1 MILWGVK
8 LTSTLVEEIDR
19 KGRRVTFE
27 VEKRAA
33 NSDGSI
39 PILWHPAVFNRK
51 ADIYGMWRE
60 EFAPGSFSKTIG
72 EADVR
77 ALINHDANLVL
88 ARTKSGTLR
97 LSEDRKG
104 LLADADMAPT
114 SYAQDLAVVIDRGD
128 VNQGS
133 IAFRSI
139 KETWDES
146 GKMPVRTIQEAQLFD
161 VSIVTYPA
169 YESTDAALRSV
180 QFDSM
185 VRALG
190 FDELEAEQRDALL
203 MQVTGGDIAPEFRPI
218 LLRAQE
224 RIASLTPAAGEEPP
238 QTAQTDE
245 PASGHSGA
253 RERRMR
259 RMRLIGSRAGLQ
271 V

>member
-1 MILWGVK
+1 MK
-8 LTSTLVEEIDR
+8 LTPALVEEMDR
-19 KGRRVTFE
+19 RGRRYSFE
-27 VEKRAA
+27 AEMRGA
-33 NSDGSI
+33 NADGSI
-39 PILWHPAVFNRK
+39 PIRWHPAVFNQR
-51 ADIYGMWRE
+51 ANIYGLFLER
-60 EFAPGSFSKTIG
+60 FAPGAFSKTIQ

-88 ARTKSGTLR
+88 ARSKSGTLR

-104 LLADADMAPT
+104 LVADADMAPT
-114 SYAQDLAVVIDRGD
+114 TYAQDLAISVERGD

-146 GKMPVRTIQEAQLFD
+146 GKIPLRTIEEAQLFD

-169 YESTDAALRSV
+169 YEGTDAALRSV

-190 FDELEAEQRDALL
+190 LDELEAEQRNDLL
-203 MQVTGGDIAPEFRPI
+203 MQVTAGDIAPEFRPI

-224 RIASLTPAAGEEPP
+224 RIGRLVPAAGEEPP
-238 QTAQTDE
+238 TSTE
-245 PASGHSGA
+245 PAEPAKRHSGDPDLYK
-253 RERRMR
+253 RRL
-259 RMRLIGSRAGLQ
+259 RLAASRYGLPL
-271 V
+271 